1 MAALSTLQNHFC
13 ISEDSKNYLI
23 ELQYRNFYKRS
34 PNVEIPVPIRS
45 MEYGSKLYEY
55 REERRS
61 SVPRIGHNISKL
73 FRVQPKN
80 IKDENL
86 CDISVVRA
94 VNFTDI
100 CFVDH
105 GLEIERFYSCET
117 PSNEK
122 LRLMDIEDKVK
133 EVTSISII
141 LIQSMCLG
149 KPRLQLGRV

>member
-1 MAALSTLQNHFC
+1 M
-13 ISEDSKNYLI
+13 
-23 ELQYRNFYKRS
+23 
-34 PNVEIPVPIRS
+34 
-45 MEYGSKLYEY
+45 
-55 REERRS
+55 
-61 SVPRIGHNISKL
+61 
-73 FRVQPKN
+73 
-80 IKDENL
+80 
-86 CDISVVRA
+86 VRA